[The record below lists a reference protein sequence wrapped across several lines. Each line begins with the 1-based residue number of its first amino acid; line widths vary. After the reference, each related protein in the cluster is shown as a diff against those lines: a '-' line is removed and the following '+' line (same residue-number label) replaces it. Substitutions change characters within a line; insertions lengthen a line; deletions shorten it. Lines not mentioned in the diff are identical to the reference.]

1 MKHYIKVLLIFHFT
15 SACLVF
21 FVLLSDSHFEH
32 IKHND
37 LKLLSRAAVMLRCLS
52 QSHLIFC
59 HSLTSWRGGI
69 GAGMI
74 FHFKP
79 SELCLLCFQ
88 HVEHKTEK
96 NTEL

>member
-1 MKHYIKVLLIFHFT
+1 
-15 SACLVF
+15 
-21 FVLLSDSHFEH
+21 
-32 IKHND
+32 
-37 LKLLSRAAVMLRCLS
+37 MLRGLS

-74 FHFKP
+74 FHFEP